1 MSLTDPLSI
10 SNLINEIKID
20 SEIIPVNVGE
30 AAAAAL
36 R

>member
-1 MSLTDPLSI
+1 MIIIDPLTI

-20 SEIIPVNVGE
+20 CEIIPVNVGE